1 MKIDFARGEKRKSQ
15 IFSPAQLDFRQL
27 GKGDGSSSG
36 GKFPCIQGRKTREI
50 NGNRVNPCFEY
61 GLKKKYLVADTR
73 GAKNEVF
80 RLEFF
85 FYPRGSNNIR
95 ITFLIRWLIEII
107 LTWSGNFQM
116 ILNLETIFI
125 RHLEIIL
132 IFLIFS
138 DLLWSIVTIQAK
150 FDLLIAILFKESI
163 DDIQKYIKC
172 VSDVELNFLQ

>member
-1 MKIDFARGEKRKSQ
+1 
-15 IFSPAQLDFRQL
+15 
-27 GKGDGSSSG
+27 
-36 GKFPCIQGRKTREI
+36 
-50 NGNRVNPCFEY
+50 
-61 GLKKKYLVADTR
+61 
-73 GAKNEVF
+73 
-80 RLEFF
+80 
-85 FYPRGSNNIR
+85 
-95 ITFLIRWLIEII
+95 
-107 LTWSGNFQM
+107 M